1 MQMILLTTN
10 AQGMSDDL
18 KGAIITAFVTG
29 VISIIGFVLTNLS
42 MKRNFKNELLKEK
55 VSVHIEKMS
64 EMPYHILELMEK
76 MIKTPSSEEVLEEFK
91 KNLNTICAYG
101 SSKAIE
107 IASTM
112 QSENYLYSDKED
124 RDKYRVIAFYAL
136 LVTQIKYDVTGII
149 NSPEMWYMM
158 KMTDYRK
165 GRSKFQESNN
175 QIVRELKLNSG
186 FKI

>member
-1 MQMILLTTN
+1 MRN
-10 AQGMSDDL
+10 L
-18 KGAIITAFVTG
+18 KKI
-29 VISIIGFVLTNLS
+29 
-42 MKRNFKNELLKEK
+42 
-55 VSVHIEKMS
+55 
-64 EMPYHILELMEK
+64 
-76 MIKTPSSEEVLEEFK
+76 
-91 KNLNTICAYG
+91 LNTICAYG

-186 FKI
+186 LKFRALPTVNIRWLVFFCLKVACWLGFK

>member
-76 MIKTPSSEEVLEEFK
+76 MIKIPSSEEVLEEFK
-91 KNLNTICAYG
+91 KNF
-101 SSKAIE
+101 
-107 IASTM
+107 
-112 QSENYLYSDKED
+112 
-124 RDKYRVIAFYAL
+124 KY
-136 LVTQIKYDVTGII
+136 
-149 NSPEMWYMM
+149 YMCIW
-158 KMTDYRK
+158 
-165 GRSKFQESNN
+165 F
-175 QIVRELKLNSG
+175 
-186 FKI
+186 